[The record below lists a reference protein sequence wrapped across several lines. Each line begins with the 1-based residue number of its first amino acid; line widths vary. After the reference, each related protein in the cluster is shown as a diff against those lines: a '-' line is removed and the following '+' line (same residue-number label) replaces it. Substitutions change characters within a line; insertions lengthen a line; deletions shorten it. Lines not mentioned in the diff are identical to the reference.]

1 MNIQKKASEKSTESK
16 IETGFHARN
25 CNYRTKTTAFT
36 ETKIGKKSIPNKM
49 CALTQ
54 THLPNVGF
62 GNIGFGSLVV
72 KNSYLSDRE
81 TEQQRQ
87 TVDM

>member
-1 MNIQKKASEKSTESK
+1 MNIQKKKKKTSEKSTESK

-25 CNYRTKTTAFT
+25 CNYRTTTTFAKT
-36 ETKIGKKSIPNKM
+36 GKKSMPNKM
-49 CALTQ
+49 CALAQ
-54 THLPNVGF
+54 THSQNVPF
-62 GNIGFGSLVV
+62 GNIGFGSLVA